1 MKKILA
7 ILTLVLIAVALAAF
21 AAEAPAPE
29 TPAAEAQPAEVE
41 LDVED
46 AGICADVPEA
56 DPPTDGLEMTPVA
69 PGGCKAC
76 KGRTWC
82 TCSYQGKP
90 RISCNPCCY
99 QGALDPFPI
108 CFD

>member
-1 MKKILA
+1 MKKSLA
-7 ILTLVLIAVALAAF
+7 ILALILITVALAAF
-21 AAEAPAPE
+21 AAEAPVPE
-29 TPAAEAQPAEVE
+29 ALEAEAQPAEVE

-56 DPPTDGLEMTPVA
+56 DALIDGFEMTPAA